1 MNAGYFIA
9 IVLVSGFVAG
19 TIHGAVNLAIVEP
32 YLDKAIGIENQN
44 LFASGEAENTP
55 QFWVE
60 YNSYRDWQKSG
71 QLLAGGIL
79 GMSIG
84 ALFGIV
90 FAYSR
95 NSLPKGHTVKKTFV
109 LAAIMWFTIFLIP
122 FLKYPANPPTVGDA
136 DTVVLRQTLYLL
148 FIAISGFSAV
158 GFFVLYKKL
167 QNKKKGFA
175 FIGYAV
181 FITAVF
187 FIMPPSPDEVT
198 APMDLV
204 NGFRTMSV
212 VAVSTF
218 WVAEAIILGALWQK
232 YKTKLDESSF
242 ET

>member
-44 LFASGEAENTP
+44 LFASGEAEDTP

-109 LAAIMWFTIFLIP
+109 LAAMMWFTIFLIP

-242 ET
+242 KT